1 MSYKTVKRYSCLRVS
16 IRGKILFL
24 FAFFDALYAASFG
37 TNAVTMRFTTDQQIL
52 NWKLVLCVS
61 LTLKAKTFITVI
73 IND

>member
-24 FAFFDALYAASFG
+24 FAFFDAASFG

-61 LTLKAKTFITVI
+61 LTLKANIYHSYYK
-73 IND
+73 